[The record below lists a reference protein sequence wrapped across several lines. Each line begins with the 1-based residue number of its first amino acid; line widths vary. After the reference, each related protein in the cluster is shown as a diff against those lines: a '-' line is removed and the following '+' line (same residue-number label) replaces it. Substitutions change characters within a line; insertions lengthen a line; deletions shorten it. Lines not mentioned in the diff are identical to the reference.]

1 MSKKFYKEDNENIPS
16 IVYSETQ
23 PPVNSDGNS
32 YSEITDQNQLDD
44 LFFKLNNKRSNWG
57 KDYISSFK
65 VENFGE
71 NYRDGNLS
79 DSNIYYLY
87 QKLALLIA
95 VIKDGNIDCA
105 LFILNNEINTIT
117 QADIDN
123 GYTQEIHDS
132 IVNDLTNYLNQ

>member
-1 MSKKFYKEDNENIPS
+1 MEKKFYKENNQDIPE
-16 IVYSETQ
+16 IIYSETQ
-23 PPVNSDGNS
+23 PPVNTDGNG
-32 YSEITDQNQLDD
+32 YTEITDQAELSE
-44 LFFKLNNKRSNWG
+44 LYLKLNNKRSNWG
-57 KDYISSFK
+57 KSYIALFK

-87 QKLALLIA
+87 QKLAVLIS
-95 VIKDGNIDCA
+95 VIEDGNIDCA
-105 LFILNNEINTIT
+105 LFILNNEINTST

>member
-1 MSKKFYKEDNENIPS
+1 MEKKFYKEDNEPIPS

-23 PPVNSDGNS
+23 PVGF
-32 YSEITDQNQLDD
+32 SEITDQTELSE
-44 LFFKLNNKRSNWG
+44 LYLKLNNKRSNWG

-95 VIKDGNIDCA
+95 VIEDGNIDCA

-117 QADIDN
+117 QTDIDN